1 MPIVRMPSKIY
12 LSLLVAT
19 LGLIASPGVCAE
31 NGSGGGFKIGVVDT
45 REVFD
50 NYNKQKVEYEK
61 LRVSVT
67 EAQRPID
74 ELSERITKDTARYEA
89 EKDTMPVEDRK
100 ALEEVIESALTQYRA
115 EFKRAQEDVDRQE
128 KKLLRDLLEEIQM
141 AIQEVG
147 LKEDYH
153 LIFESGQNN
162 ASSIAGRTG
171 GLLYSSTTL
180 NMTQRVID
188 HLNEQKQ

>member
-1 MPIVRMPSKIY
+1 VCMPSKIY
-12 LSLLVAT
+12 LASLL
-19 LGLIASPGVCAE
+19 IALSLVLSPGVSAE
-31 NGSGGGFKIGVVDT
+31 NGTTGEYKIGVVDT

-50 NYNKQKVEYEK
+50 NFDKQKVEYDK
-61 LRVSVT
+61 LRAAVKK
-67 EAQRPID
+67 AQDPID
-74 ELSERITKDTARYEA
+74 ALSVQITEDRARYNA
-89 EKDTMPVEDRK
+89 EKDTMLEEDRK
-100 ALEEVIESALTQYRA
+100 ALEEVIESAVTRYRA

-128 KKLLRDLLEEIQM
+128 KKLLRNLLEEIQV

-162 ASSIAGRTG
+162 ASGIAGRTG